1 MPGHTYSS
9 VIGLNHRH
17 PSCLNLEYNRGW
29 FRKMSTNV
37 KNPFSFG
44 QLRALSLKYLPACPA
59 AVKKIF
65 MRRAYP
71 VFMSMVSLQFRSNRS
86 SKTKSRQNDSLW
98 RLGGPG
104 TAFFQRPLVP
114 LLCVPGFTL
123 VCSGQSSCKTLCS
136 MIRKVRAERCDAGHI
151 L

>member
-1 MPGHTYSS
+1 MPDHTYSS
-9 VIGLNHRH
+9 VIELNHRH
-17 PSCLNLEYNRGW
+17 SSCLNLEYNSCT
-29 FRKMSTNV
+29 FHEMSTNV

-44 QLRALSLKYLPACPA
+44 QLRACSLKYLQACLFA
-59 AVKKIF
+59 AKETF

-71 VFMSMVSLQFRSNRS
+71 VFMNMVSLQFRSNQS

-123 VCSGQSSCKTLCS
+123 VCSEQSPCKTLLFNDKESTCQK
-136 MIRKVRAERCDAGHI
+136 M
-151 L
+151 